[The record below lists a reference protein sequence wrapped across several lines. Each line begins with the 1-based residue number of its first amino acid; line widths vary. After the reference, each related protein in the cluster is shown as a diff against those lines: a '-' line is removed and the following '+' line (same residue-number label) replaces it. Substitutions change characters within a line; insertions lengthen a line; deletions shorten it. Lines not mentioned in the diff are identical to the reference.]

1 MKFKYY
7 LFLARKNFFN
17 NKINIINV
25 FLMIISM
32 EFAILA
38 LSFSKTST
46 NLLNNQIDNNINS
59 HALIINNVIQ
69 EDKISSISNIDYIM
83 NYSGYRHNVKTKNN
97 EEIILIGVP
106 KNHIK
111 VIKGVSL
118 SSSELETA
126 MICPNLFYFGP
137 DAEKYDE
144 EYLKHLKK
152 GTEMINKN
160 IILSSVNYKEEYKII
175 GVYDVNKYT
184 YGEYNICF
192 TNYDNIID
200 IYNKEI
206 ESIKEECKQEN
217 RICNNLD
224 NSSKYTLVMVKDAKK
239 IEETQ
244 KEISK
249 LGYSS
254 SSLINIDRK
263 VFNLI
268 TTVFLIFSIIIMII
282 VFIILLI
289 SSNKFI
295 QYNKKNSLIYKSIGY
310 NDSILIKVGYLEAI
324 ILSIVSLIGCIFI
337 TIIMYQ
343 LAKKIFIVDINTG
356 CPIYISY
363 FAIIASFIY
372 SLMISILSK
381 YLSIKNNHNSIIEGF
396 ADAEI

>member
-69 EDKISSISNIDYIM
+69 EDKISSISNINYIM

-106 KNHIK
+106 KSHIK

-118 SSSELETA
+118 SNSELETA

-160 IILSSVNYKEEYKII
+160 IILSSINYKEEYKII

-192 TNYDNIID
+192 TNYDNIVD

-224 NSSKYTLVMVKDAKK
+224 NSSATGASEYSGLNSPFGLPKCEHRIIAQLFSNKYFIVGIAATILVLSVIFLFSSIGTLKSHLTNTFLSFKS
-239 IEETQ
+239 
-244 KEISK
+244 IS
-249 LGYSS
+249 L
-254 SSLINIDRK
+254 
-263 VFNLI
+263 
-268 TTVFLIFSIIIMII
+268 TVFLL
-282 VFIILLI
+282 IL
-289 SSNKFI
+289 
-295 QYNKKNSLIYKSIGY
+295 NSPLNFGNFY
-310 NDSILIKVGYLEAI
+310 
-324 ILSIVSLIGCIFI
+324 
-337 TIIMYQ
+337 
-343 LAKKIFIVDINTG
+343 
-356 CPIYISY
+356 
-363 FAIIASFIY
+363 
-372 SLMISILSK
+372 
-381 YLSIKNNHNSIIEGF
+381 
-396 ADAEI
+396 